1 MRNMPYRLKSLACFV
16 VLVIFVLQP
25 ARGEKY
31 TIKGDLI
38 GAERVYTA
46 QYEDTLYQIARHFD
60 LGIVEV
66 MAANPGVDPWMPGA
80 GTRIKLPLAHILPAA
95 PRQGIVINLPEF
107 RLYLYD
113 SDGQVYSF
121 PIGVGKEGWQT
132 PTGDTRLVKKRE
144 NPVWVPPE
152 SIRAEKPDLPQSVP
166 AGPHNPLG
174 SHALNM
180 GWPGYV
186 IHGTNQPYGI
196 GRQSSHGCIR
206 LYPEDISVLFNLV
219 SVGTPVTVVDQSY
232 KMGWYKN
239 TLLLE
244 VTPLQQQSDD
254 ILEHGHIRTP
264 APPENIEG
272 DIAAIAGENTTV
284 DWRAVKKALQERS
297 GIPVPIGRKI

>member
-1 MRNMPYRLKSLACFV
+1 MPYRLKSLACFV

>member
-1 MRNMPYRLKSLACFV
+1 MPYRLKSLACFV

-25 ARGEKY
+25 ARAEKY